1 MSSSPSRTYELW
13 RPDTSTYN
21 NNPTSSQNIKQWK
34 KYKDLTKRQQQQ
46 SSYYNRIAQES
57 PTLAEGDIIRMKPFP
72 PRRQSVQERNGNF

>member
-1 MSSSPSRTYELW
+1 MNCEGRTLLPTTTTLLVP
-13 RPDTSTYN
+13 RTSN
-21 NNPTSSQNIKQWK
+21 NEK
-34 KYKDLTKRQQQQ
+34 KIKDLTKRQQQQ